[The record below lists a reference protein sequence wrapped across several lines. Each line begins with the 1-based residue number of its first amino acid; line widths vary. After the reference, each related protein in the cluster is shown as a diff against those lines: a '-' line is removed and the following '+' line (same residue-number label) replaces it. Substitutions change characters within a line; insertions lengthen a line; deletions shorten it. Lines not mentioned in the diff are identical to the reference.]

1 MPEIILGLI
10 IGAVV
15 FVVAFSISKLFASS
29 PRAAIAG
36 SLMVIAALIGFI
48 APASWLLVLVA
59 ANRRCGSF
67 PITALMRMSAIW
79 WSMPIGWR
87 LKSAMPSK
95 RVH

>member
-36 SLMVIAALIGFI
+36 SLMVIAALIGFL
-48 APASWLLVLVA
+48 APAPWLLVLDPA
-59 ANRRCGSF
+59 
-67 PITALMRMSAIW
+67 PSADVQ
-79 WSMPIGWR
+79 SLEGCMASEGP
-87 LKSAMPSK
+87 
-95 RVH
+95 